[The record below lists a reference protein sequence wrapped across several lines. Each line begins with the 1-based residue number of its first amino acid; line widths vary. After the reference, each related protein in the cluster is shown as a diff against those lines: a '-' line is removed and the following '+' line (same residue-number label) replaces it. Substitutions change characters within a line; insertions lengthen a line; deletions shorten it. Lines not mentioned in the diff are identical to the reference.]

1 MKEPK
6 LQIAIKLLDFQVSE
20 LLMSNS
26 SLFSNKK
33 KKNEFEIKIGYK
45 IEYFVLQDKSK
56 IIDEN
61 RNYTVN
67 FSVLLTDNKK
77 GLNIKLNASALFEAQ
92 NQITEEFKNSHFVKT
107 NSPAIAFPYLRSFIT
122 TLTSN
127 TGIGQVIL
135 PTMNFSQMESED
147 K

>member
-1 MKEPK
+1 MEEPK
-6 LQIAIKLLDFQVSE
+6 LQIAIQLLDFQVSE
-20 LLMSNS
+20 LLMRNS

-45 IEYFVLQDKSK
+45 IEYFDLGDKSK
-56 IIDEN
+56 IINEH

-67 FSVLLTDNKK
+67 FSVLLTDNKR
-77 GLNIKLNASALFEAQ
+77 GLNIKLSASALFESK
-92 NQITEEFKNSHFVKT
+92 NEITEEFKNSHFIKT

-127 TGIGQVIL
+127 TGFGQVIL
-135 PTMNFSQMESED
+135 PTMNFSQMENED

>member
-1 MKEPK
+1 MEEPK

-20 LLMSNS
+20 LFLDNND
-26 SLFSNKK
+26 LFSEKSKEND
-33 KKNEFEIKIGYK
+33 FEIKIGYTVD
-45 IEYFVLQDKSK
+45 YFGSENTSK
-56 IIDEN
+56 HINEK

-67 FSVLLTDNKK
+67 FNVMLSDKK
-77 GLNIKLNASALFEAQ
+77 KRLNIKINACALFETQ
-92 NQITEEFKNSHFVKT
+92 NEITEEFKESHFVKT

-135 PTMNFSQMESED
+135 PTLNFSQMENQHQ
-147 K
+147 

>member
-1 MKEPK
+1 MEEPK

-20 LLMSNS
+20 LLVNNS

-33 KKNEFEIKIGYK
+33 KENEFEIKIGYK
-45 IEYFVLQDKSK
+45 IEYFDVEDKSE
-56 IIDEN
+56 IINEN

-67 FSVLLTDNKK
+67 FNVLLTDSKK
-77 GLNIKLNASALFEAQ
+77 GLTVKLNASALFEAQ
-92 NQITEEFKNSHFVKT
+92 NKITEEFKNSQFVRT